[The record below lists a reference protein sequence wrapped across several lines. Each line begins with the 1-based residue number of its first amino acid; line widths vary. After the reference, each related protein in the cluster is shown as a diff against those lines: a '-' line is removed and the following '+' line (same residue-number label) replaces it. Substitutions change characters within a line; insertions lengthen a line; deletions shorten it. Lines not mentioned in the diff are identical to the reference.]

1 MLYLTQHYAV
11 SDTIDMTRLTDK
23 ILAYA
28 RSHGKNWVFT
38 PRHLLAL
45 GNRAAVDQALH
56 RLVHQGVVRR
66 VARGLYDIP
75 VDHPTLGQLTPS
87 ADAVAKAVAESSG
100 HQLQITPARAA
111 NLLGLS
117 TQVPAR
123 LVYLTDGSSR
133 QLKIGNQILQLKHAS
148 RRTMLGAGRPVGV
161 AYQAL
166 RSVKNSSDPDRALR
180 HLHQNLDPSVKSDL
194 RRLASKAPASIKPLI
209 AVVAV

>member
-1 MLYLTQHYAV
+1 MLGTTAKTGFL
-11 SDTIDMTRLTDK
+11 
-23 ILAYA
+23 
-28 RSHGKNWVFT
+28 T
-38 PRHLLAL
+38 PRHLLVL
-45 GNRAAVDQALH
+45 GNRAAIDQALH

-75 VDHPTLGQLTPS
+75 IDHPTLGQLTPS

-148 RRTMLGAGRPVGV
+148 RRTMLGADVRLEWLIRLCGQLRTGV
-161 AYQAL
+161 I
-166 RSVKNSSDPDRALR
+166 
-180 HLHQNLDPSVKSDL
+180 QNE
-194 RRLASKAPASIKPLI
+194 RYGIFIRTLI
-209 AVVAV
+209 HP